1 MSDVPGGPTPPPPP
15 PPPGTPP
22 GPGGFRPRTLGE
34 ILSEAF
40 RIYRENAAKLMV
52 IVAVVVVPLSFIGAL
67 LGHFVGEPTLHRV
80 KILGQPATI
89 EYSRSFGVTILA
101 LLIAAAIGVI
111 IWAILQAAILR
122 GAAQATI
129 GDPVD
134 VEASYRWGLSRFGS
148 VLLVALLVGIVVGVG
163 FILLIIP
170 GLINGHTHIP
180 MTLFRGLADDL
191 DLQEWLTKYI
201 FPAEAKNVTEE
212 FVRYRYRQEIAGIA
226 TGALPEQRLAF
237 LNMTQVDIFSDNT
250 VNILADN
257 GLLLAQLVFGSRQDA
272 ELFADLVTSFR
283 ARRAQARGR

>member
-170 GLINGHTHIP
+170 GLIFLVFLSVSEPALIVENRRGTEALKRSWNLVRGHFWHALVVILIAAILTGIVQGILTAIGGHNWFVRWIFSAIAQILTSP
-180 MTLFRGLADDL
+180 FSALVTVLLYL
-191 DLQEWLTKYI
+191 DL
-201 FPAEAKNVTEE
+201 
-212 FVRYRYRQEIAGIA
+212 
-226 TGALPEQRLAF
+226 
-237 LNMTQVDIFSDNT
+237 
-250 VNILADN
+250 
-257 GLLLAQLVFGSRQDA
+257 
-272 ELFADLVTSFR
+272 R
-283 ARRAQARGR
+283 ARKEALTAERLRTELASGM

>member
-170 GLINGHTHIP
+170 GLIFLVFLSVSEPALIVENRRGTEALKRSWNLVRGHFWHALVVILIAAIFTGIVQGILTAIGGHNWFVRWIFSAIAQILTSP
-180 MTLFRGLADDL
+180 FSALVTVLLYL
-191 DLQEWLTKYI
+191 DL
-201 FPAEAKNVTEE
+201 
-212 FVRYRYRQEIAGIA
+212 
-226 TGALPEQRLAF
+226 
-237 LNMTQVDIFSDNT
+237 
-250 VNILADN
+250 
-257 GLLLAQLVFGSRQDA
+257 
-272 ELFADLVTSFR
+272 R
-283 ARRAQARGR
+283 ARKEALTAERLRTELASGM

>member
-101 LLIAAAIGVI
+101 LLIAAAIAVI

-148 VLLVALLVGIVVGVG
+148 VLLVG

-170 GLINGHTHIP
+170 GI
-180 MTLFRGLADDL
+180 
-191 DLQEWLTKYI
+191 I
-201 FPAEAKNVTEE
+201 F
-212 FVRYRYRQEIAGIA
+212 
-226 TGALPEQRLAF
+226 
-237 LNMTQVDIFSDNT
+237 
-250 VNILADN
+250 
-257 GLLLAQLVFGSRQDA
+257 LVFLSVSEPALIVENRRGTEALKRSWN
-272 ELFADLVTSFR
+272 LV
-283 ARRAQARGR
+283 RGHFWHALVVILIAAILTGIVQ